1 MHQIIFRLGLCP
13 RPRWGEANSAPPNPL
28 AGFKGPTSKGREERG
43 GKGSKGSGGEGTERE
58 RWKCR
63 VPPPTFE

>member
-1 MHQIIFRLGLCP
+1 MCILFNFSVISTP
-13 RPRWGEANSAPPNPL
+13 
-28 AGFKGPTSKGREERG
+28 AGFKGPTSKGREGRG
-43 GKGSKGSGGEGTERE
+43 GKGSKGSGGEGRERE